1 MSLSIK
7 TLLPTTASATST
19 TTVVPTD
26 ALPDNC
32 HTVIIYNPDT
42 TNEVYVAETPAN
54 GASAIPVA
62 SATRIKPQ
70 TYFTMTIG
78 SKTARVNNSTVFG
91 YSTSAGSINVN
102 ITYLCS
108 NVV

>member
-26 ALPDNC
+26 AIPDNC
-32 HTVIIYNPDT
+32 HTIVIYNPDAA
-42 TNEVYVAETPAN
+42 NEVYVAETPAD
-54 GASAIPVA
+54 GAAAIPVA
-62 SATRIKPQ
+62 SATRIKPEA
-70 TYFTMTIG
+70 YFTMTIG
-78 SKTARVNNSTVFG
+78 TKTARVNNSTVFG
-91 YSTSAGSINVN
+91 YSTSAGSISVN
-102 ITYLCS
+102 ISYLCT

>member
-1 MSLSIK
+1 
-7 TLLPTTASATST
+7 
-19 TTVVPTD
+19 
-26 ALPDNC
+26 
-32 HTVIIYNPDT
+32 
-42 TNEVYVAETPAN
+42 
-54 GASAIPVA
+54 
-62 SATRIKPQ
+62 
-70 TYFTMTIG
+70 MTIG